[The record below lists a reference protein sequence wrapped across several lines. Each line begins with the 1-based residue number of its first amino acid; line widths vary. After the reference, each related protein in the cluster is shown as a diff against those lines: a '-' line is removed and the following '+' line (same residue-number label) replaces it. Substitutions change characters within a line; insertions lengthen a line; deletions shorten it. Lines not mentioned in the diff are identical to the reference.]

1 MKLEKGI
8 NFGGWL
14 SQCPH
19 TQEHYSS
26 FITEADVKT
35 AARWGF
41 DHIRLPFDCDL
52 VQTENGEFKE
62 EGFARLRQFV
72 RWCAAEGID
81 VILDLH
87 KACGYDFN
95 DAETAEGNTL
105 FSSPRLQDLFVQLWS
120 ELSRQFADEKNAAF
134 ELLNEVVETEAAQP
148 WNELIARTLAEI
160 RKNAP
165 HTPVI
170 YGGIQWNS
178 ANTIRLLEKTDD
190 ENVLLTFHMYEPLI
204 FTHQKAY
211 WVPGMDPHKDIAYP
225 ANMDYYRQE
234 SVPLGYKGKDVA
246 DTKGNCPGRQIME
259 DMVENACRAAAEKGA
274 RVYCGEYGV
283 IDRAPVQDTL
293 AWFADI
299 HSIFRT
305 YGVGRAV
312 WTYKEKDFG
321 IAGSHYNEIRE
332 KLISLMTQ

>member
-19 TQEHYSS
+19 TKEHYSS

-35 AARWGF
+35 VASWGF

-52 VQTENGEFKE
+52 VQAESGQFKE
-62 EGFARLRQFV
+62 EGFSRLDQFV
-72 RWCAAEGID
+72 RWCEKAGMNA
-81 VILDLH
+81 ILDLH

-95 DAETAEGNTL
+95 NAETEAGNTL
-105 FSSPRLQDLFVQLWS
+105 FSSPHLQKLFVQLWN
-120 ELSRQFADEKNAAF
+120 EISRRFAGAKNVAF

-148 WNELIARTLAEI
+148 WNSLIARTLTEI

-165 HTPVI
+165 VTPVI

-190 ENVLLTFHMYEPLI
+190 KNVLLTFHMYEPLI

-211 WVPGMDPHKDIAYP
+211 WVAGMDPEKDIAYP
-225 ANMDYYRQE
+225 ANTDYYRKE

-246 DTKGNCPGRQIME
+246 ETEGNFPGRQIME
-259 DMVENACRAAAEKGA
+259 DMVAQASRAAAEKGA
-274 RVYCGEYGV
+274 RIYCGEYGV

-293 AWFADI
+293 SWFCDI
-299 HSIFRT
+299 HDIFKRHN
-305 YGVGRAV
+305 VGRAV

-321 IAGSHYNEIRE
+321 IAGAHYSRIRE